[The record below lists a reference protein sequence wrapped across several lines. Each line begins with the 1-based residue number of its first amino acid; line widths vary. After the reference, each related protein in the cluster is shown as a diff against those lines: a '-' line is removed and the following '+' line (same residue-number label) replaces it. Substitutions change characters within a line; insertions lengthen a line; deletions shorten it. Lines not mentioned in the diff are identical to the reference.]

1 MNLSHKLI
9 LFSITIIIYIF
20 AISFFWGN
28 IQIPFSNIDG
38 SVGILTIKKINP
50 LNDTLRFIIFIIP
63 PLILNFIFIRVYYKK
78 SCEKISSFFY
88 YSKTSENILKLND
101 LLLIIL
107 ILFVFI
113 TIEFFQLDFPS
124 ITYLDSLHD
133 GVYLEP
139 IINYIHLG
147 GYWASSF
154 PVHGGENIFLP
165 LLALKIFDSIN
176 VTGVRYIFYII
187 TFFIKFLSLLL
198 AFQISQISKLEKN
211 YKLIF
216 FVILSFFILSLS
228 SYQKIDYI
236 NIRDLFVLIFFIIL
250 IQMYVGRFNI
260 LLIYL
265 LTLSTVLGF
274 IFHFDTGVYLN
285 ATILLILTHS
295 ILSKK
300 LKGAF
305 FIILFLIIN
314 WFIVFKFFG
323 LNEMTSMFDQFL
335 HLALNM
341 DKMHGLEYPQPFASI
356 GDGDHGSRATKVLVF
371 LLILG
376 FITTSV
382 VFLKNNYFKVNEK
395 CLLIVLYFY
404 SIISFKNALGR
415 SDGPHIMV
423 SSDWPSILLCFY
435 SLHLIFYNFPKF
447 FRINLSISTIQKTL
461 ALVVLIIILSNI
473 NINKLQ
479 NYKFNF
485 ERYIKNDDKTFI
497 NEDRKE
503 IIEEISNFT
512 NKETCIQNFTIDLSL
527 LYFLNKPSCTK
538 FSPAWIVSGKKMET
552 KYINLLKEK
561 NVKYIIYSLPTGYY
575 IDGISTAERLKF
587 VNSFI
592 QKNYEEVLNIK
603 GYILLKK

>member
-1 MNLSHKLI
+1 MYLNHKLI
-9 LFSITIIIYIF
+9 LFSISIIIYIF
-20 AISFFWGN
+20 AASFFWGN

-38 SVGILTIKKINP
+38 SVGILTMKKINP

-63 PLILNFIFIRVYYKK
+63 PLILNFIFVRVYYKK
-78 SCEKISSFFY
+78 SCEKIGSFFY

-133 GVYLEP
+133 GVYLAP
-139 IINYIHLG
+139 IINHIHFG
-147 GYWASSF
+147 GYWTSSF
-154 PVHGGENIFLP
+154 PVHGGENIFQP
-165 LLALKIFDSIN
+165 LLALKIFNSIN
-176 VTGVRYIFYII
+176 IAGVKFIPYII

-198 AFQISQISKLEKN
+198 AFQISQISKLEKS

-250 IQMYVGRFNI
+250 FQMYVGRFNI

-274 IFHFDTGVYLN
+274 IFHFDTGVYLH

-305 FIILFLIIN
+305 FIILFFVIN

-335 HLALNM
+335 HIALNM

-356 GDGDHGSRATKVLVF
+356 GDGDHGSRATKALLF

-435 SLHLIFYNFPKF
+435 FLHLIFYNFSKF
-447 FRINLSISTIQKTL
+447 FKINLNISTIQKTL

-512 NKETCIQNFTIDLSL
+512 NEETCIQNFTADLSL
-527 LYFLNKPSCTK
+527 PYFLNKPSCTK
-538 FSPAWIVSGKKMET
+538 FFPAWILSGKKIET
-552 KYINLLKEK
+552 KFINLLKEK
-561 NVKYIIYSLPTGYY
+561 NVKYIIYSSPVSQ
-575 IDGISTAERLKF
+575 IDGIKTSERLKF

-592 QKNYEEVLNIK
+592 QKNYEEVLSKK